1 MTISEL
7 IFNVVIFLCSIA
19 LSNHF
24 AELIFSE
31 INFIPFFGYQ
41 IKNTAVISF
50 ITAFAFV
57 VVAFM
62 SPILSG
68 IADYI
73 GNKKR
78 FMKIFVYIGSISCL
92 GLYWFELQTIY
103 LGLFFYF
110 LGKRCQNH
118 NKEYIELDEIQY
130 NNVKDLISPT

>member
-1 MTISEL
+1 
-7 IFNVVIFLCSIA
+7 
-19 LSNHF
+19 
-24 AELIFSE
+24 
-31 INFIPFFGYQ
+31 
-41 IKNTAVISF
+41 
-50 ITAFAFV
+50 
-57 VVAFM
+57 M

-110 LGKRCQNH
+110 FALIG
-118 NKEYIELDEIQY
+118 LWASLVFY
-130 NNVKDLISPT
+130 NSYLPDIAYPDQQDIASARVFLTDI